1 MIILSIH
8 IFVWMLKVQLLWIP
22 FLRLPC
28 EIYNQPW
35 DKNLERTH
43 RRQIVELV
51 TVSVPKIY
59 VQWCCIGETG
69 LPLKLSSP
77 RSIAKMS
84 LQKQFHHP
92 WKIGKNIL
100 HRDKVTH
107 SSPIYTANIYSHF
120 TVIGCVTSTT
130 VIWKWLSQSMTVHKT
145 FNDTEEYSLRSITI
159 LGCNICSQIT
169 VAHIEHYQ
177 KLY

>member
-1 MIILSIH
+1 MHLFLSILMIFAIANVSFAENMDEICFTTIMIIILSIH

-59 VQWCCIGETG
+59 VQWCCIGEKG
-69 LPLKLSSP
+69 PLLKLSSP

-84 LQKQFHHP
+84 LQIQFHHP

-100 HRDKVTH
+100 HSDKVTH
-107 SSPIYTANIYSHF
+107 SSPIHYGRFKKILFVKSMKWAVQESLVYIVNI
-120 TVIGCVTSTT
+120 
-130 VIWKWLSQSMTVHKT
+130 
-145 FNDTEEYSLRSITI
+145 
-159 LGCNICSQIT
+159 
-169 VAHIEHYQ
+169 
-177 KLY
+177 